1 MSTTTPAVRPTT
13 MGLPTTIGL
22 IVALAGPFLVQ
33 SVLAP
38 LVLQSQVRPASAV
51 LLSQG
56 MLWLLAGTVIAI
68 TRWWEHKPW
77 FWLGLR
83 PISWRAIRRS

>member
-38 LVLQSQVRPASAV
+38 LVLQSRFARPARCCSAKACC
-51 LLSQG
+51 G
-56 MLWLLAGTVIAI
+56 C
-68 TRWWEHKPW
+68 
-77 FWLGLR
+77 R
-83 PISWRAIRRS
+83 PAL